1 MGEELG
7 NQKLRLL
14 RPQGGVLP
22 TWCALPRLDPTDPAK
37 MAKITGQLSGS
48 HPLKVQPRSVILFQL
63 AFSFQEER
71 LCFRLRSWRVK
82 PGQSLNELRFFL
94 SHFPP
99 RRTSS
104 KPTGPRSAPT
114 LSCDDVLFVS
124 AIQSSAMGAAAS
136 RRTINITTGLGSGAA
151 TALVATRPSLSS
163 RRFLCL
169 TRTIACWLVAKP
181 CGGAWRSTALG
192 KRRRLRS
199 KTRIA
204 CPTPPRSA
212 AGPRA

>member
-1 MGEELG
+1 
-7 NQKLRLL
+7 
-14 RPQGGVLP
+14 
-22 TWCALPRLDPTDPAK
+22 

-163 RRFLCL
+163 HRFLSL